1 MSLRPAPDAH
11 DRALLIGAS
20 AGGAMR
26 LLQVA
31 LSVLLVLVLT
41 RSLPLSVYGVWA
53 ALGIVGS
60 LVMFTSGI
68 GSRLCNEM
76 ANGRGN
82 GEEERQR
89 VFFAAFSVCARFC
102 WIAGA
107 VFLAA
112 APLIPWRSVLGQADP
127 GLFLLARRGFIAAV
141 LLQAAGMPFVLGAY
155 ALRAFRRN
163 VAAAAV
169 SPLATATS
177 LCLAVAFLRAGW
189 RLPLLLAP
197 FAAWN
202 LVFLASFF
210 MFIRSRGWRWRF
222 VPLGEAWPLFRPLLA
237 DSLSFSLL
245 GLCFGFLLSSVTF
258 LTSRRLGYVSAGGL
272 DVYVKIYL
280 TALTGLNELVQPLW
294 PEYLRCLAAD
304 DRACLRRRLRSSLA
318 VTAGLAALAAGAGA
332 LASPLLVRAISGR
345 AIALPP
351 GALALLG
358 GWLLLA
364 ALVQALQMFLNACNS
379 TRVQLAVAALLL
391 LALPPASARLMAAWG
406 RNGMLG
412 AMVLSLGLLLGVM
425 AWRTRVE
432 LGRLAARTGPARVGA
447 LS

>member
-1 MSLRPAPDAH
+1 
-11 DRALLIGAS
+11 
-20 AGGAMR
+20 
-26 LLQVA
+26 
-31 LSVLLVLVLT
+31 
-41 RSLPLSVYGVWA
+41 
-53 ALGIVGS
+53 
-60 LVMFTSGI
+60 
-68 GSRLCNEM
+68 
-76 ANGRGN
+76 
-82 GEEERQR
+82 
-89 VFFAAFSVCARFC
+89 
-102 WIAGA
+102 
-107 VFLAA
+107 
-112 APLIPWRSVLGQADP
+112 
-127 GLFLLARRGFIAAV
+127 
-141 LLQAAGMPFVLGAY
+141 
-155 ALRAFRRN
+155 
-163 VAAAAV
+163 
-169 SPLATATS
+169 
-177 LCLAVAFLRAGW
+177 
-189 RLPLLLAP
+189 
-197 FAAWN
+197 
-202 LVFLASFF
+202 

-245 GLCFGFLLSSVTF
+245 GLCLGFLLSSVTF

-318 VTAGLAALAAGAGA
+318 VTAGLAALAAVAGA

-432 LGRLAARTGPARVGA
+432 LGRLAARAGPARVGA
-447 LS
+447 LP